1 MFYKSAEQY
10 RGSERKALFL
20 FGMSGVG
27 KTRVASLL
35 RHTSNWYHYSVDYR
49 IGTRYLGEHIS
60 DSIRSMAMKVPA
72 LSRLLRSDSV
82 VLRSNLSFANLTP
95 LSEWIGAPG
104 DPQEGGL
111 PFEEYVRRQRL
122 HRDAEIAATLDAHL
136 FISRAKNVY
145 DYDRFVCDSSGS
157 VCEVADPDDAT
168 DELFARIARSMLPV
182 YIRAG
187 HEHREKLSRRF
198 ASAPKPMY
206 FNETFLRKAWEEYLD
221 GRAPDSAN
229 PSDFLRFAFARLL
242 DWRIPRYESLAQNW
256 AVTIDADRIAA
267 IDTGAEFD
275 EALSDA
281 IRERTSQSRAV
292 A

>member
-136 FISRAKNVY
+136 FIARAKNVY
-145 DYDRFVCDSSGS
+145 DYDRFCV
-157 VCEVADPDDAT
+157 
-168 DELFARIARSMLPV
+168 
-182 YIRAG
+182 
-187 HEHREKLSRRF
+187 
-198 ASAPKPMY
+198 
-206 FNETFLRKAWEEYLD
+206 
-221 GRAPDSAN
+221 
-229 PSDFLRFAFARLL
+229 
-242 DWRIPRYESLAQNW
+242 
-256 AVTIDADRIAA
+256 
-267 IDTGAEFD
+267 
-275 EALSDA
+275 
-281 IRERTSQSRAV
+281 
-292 A
+292 